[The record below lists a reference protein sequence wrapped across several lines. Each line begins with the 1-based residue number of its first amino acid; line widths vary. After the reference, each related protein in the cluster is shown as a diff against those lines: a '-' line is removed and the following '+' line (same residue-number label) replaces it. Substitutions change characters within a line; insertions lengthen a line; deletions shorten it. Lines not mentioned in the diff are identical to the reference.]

1 MSRALWL
8 SRSRGERRQ
17 SGGASPHP
25 RVTTEW
31 ASDPGR
37 GHRSRQQQAPAP
49 RCARPACQARGPPPQ
64 HPYYAPPGKQKDETF
79 QPLRIN
85 KSKRR
90 GEVAERTGTTAW
102 GPGESQRK
110 LPDPIVFNIQ
120 RSSCF
125 PVAPGRAGWGERT
138 PSAAAPRAEPRAAA
152 HLPGRCARRARGR
165 APASWPGPRRRLP
178 CSRRPPTAG
187 TRKERRA
194 GELGSPGTLG
204 ASPRLAHAR
213 FLLS

>member
-1 MSRALWL
+1 MSRALWV
-8 SRSRGERRQ
+8 SRSRGKRRQ

-25 RVTTEW
+25 RVTIEW
-31 ASDPGR
+31 ASNPGR

-64 HPYYAPPGKQKDETF
+64 HPYYAPPGEQKDETF

-110 LPDPIVFNIQ
+110 LPDPIIFNNQ

-125 PVAPGRAGWGERT
+125 PVAPGRAAW
-138 PSAAAPRAEPRAAA
+138 AARPPRAPS
-152 HLPGRCARRARGR
+152 PGRPRTFPAGARAGHGGALRPPGPGPGAAYPARG
-165 APASWPGPRRRLP
+165 GRRRRERERNGGLE
-178 CSRRPPTAG
+178 SWGRRG
-187 TRKERRA
+187 HWE
-194 GELGSPGTLG
+194 
-204 ASPRLAHAR
+204 PRLAHAR
-213 FLLS
+213 SLLS